1 MNYKKESDS
10 NSNFTNNY
18 LGDLLKNKLRNYIK
32 SEERIQLRDA
42 VTMKGSIGQTK
53 WAEIPWFKIASSIK
67 NVHESTQKGCYLVYL
82 FDAEMKGVYISLN
95 QGWTYYKKRYGTKL
109 GLEKAITTSHLI
121 FEELQLN
128 EKNFSRNINLKSK
141 AIIPRGYEACHII
154 GKYYPLAE
162 FPSNDEL
169 INDLNEFL
177 LVYQKLSE
185 LIGINRDYK
194 DYTELLLLEKNDSY
208 IELKEKTYQEA
219 INFENQKPSEINDD
233 FKIRKDFVT
242 NRQGVKQ
249 YPRDKN
255 MGIIALKKANYQ
267 CEFNTNFPTFI
278 NNVTGENYME
288 AHHLV
293 PIEYAEQF
301 EYDIDQP
308 ANIISL
314 NPISHRMIHFA
325 TDDKKSE
332 MIDYFY
338 NLRSEGLKK
347 QGISISLDQLKKCM
361 EYRKTCN
368 RSVISPFLITRAL
381 Y

>member
-1 MNYKKESDS
+1 M
-10 NSNFTNNY
+10 
-18 LGDLLKNKLRNYIK
+18 
-32 SEERIQLRDA
+32 
-42 VTMKGSIGQTK
+42 
-53 WAEIPWFKIASSIK
+53 
-67 NVHESTQKGCYLVYL
+67 
-82 FDAEMKGVYISLN
+82 
-95 QGWTYYKKRYGTKL
+95 
-109 GLEKAITTSHLI
+109 
-121 FEELQLN
+121 
-128 EKNFSRNINLKSK
+128 
-141 AIIPRGYEACHII
+141 
-154 GKYYPLAE
+154 
-162 FPSNDEL
+162 
-169 INDLNEFL
+169 
-177 LVYQKLSE
+177 SE

-194 DYTELLLLEKNDSY
+194 DYTELLLLEKNDRY

-308 ANIISL
+308 ANIISFESY
-314 NPISHRMIHFA
+314 IS
-325 TDDKKSE
+325 
-332 MIDYFY
+332 
-338 NLRSEGLKK
+338 
-347 QGISISLDQLKKCM
+347 
-361 EYRKTCN
+361 
-368 RSVISPFLITRAL
+368 
-381 Y
+381 